1 MDTCEFFLIRYVPDP
16 IKNEA
21 VNIGLVMMETQ
32 GKSGQVAARFT
43 RDLGRLQCVDARVD
57 LDYVRA
63 LQHEI
68 NTKLGKPEDWNAL
81 LKTMRDS
88 WGTTIQVSES
98 YACPIDFFDE
108 IDKLAKDYL
117 EPAPAAISE
126 PRAVTSRGGRAALRR
141 SMLHHFQD
149 AGVLPL
155 FQLNLAVSKYSETH
169 DSLVIDC
176 GYSSESTIKMFHAV
190 PLRTDPDYVK
200 LLAFSYPRLA
210 NGIARM
216 ENTQARL
223 TAVVEN
229 DLDRKSRPVVFAYEI
244 FEESKIAIATM
255 SEVPRLAEIA
265 RKELRL

>member
-32 GKSGQVAARFT
+32 GKTGQVAARFT
-43 RDLGRLQCVDARVD
+43 SDLRRLQCVDARVN
-57 LDYVRA
+57 LDHIRA
-63 LQHEI
+63 LQEEI
-68 NTKLGKPEDWNAL
+68 KQKLGKPEEWNKL
-81 LKTMRDS
+81 LQLMRES
-88 WGTTIQVSES
+88 WSTTLQVSEP
-98 YACPIDFFDE
+98 YACPIDSFDE
-108 IDKLAKDYL
+108 IDQLAKDYL
-117 EPAPAAISE
+117 EPAAAAVSE
-126 PRAVTSRGGRAALRR
+126 PRAIATRGRAALRR

-176 GYSSESTIKMFHAV
+176 GYSSESTMKMFHAV

-255 SEVPRLAEIA
+255 SEVPSLAEIA
-265 RKELRL
+265 RKELRV